1 MRIILGIILGILI
14 VFNWSSVK
22 SLFDSSLA
30 SQSGTGDKPGAV
42 APAQP
47 APVVPAAQ
55 PKSLSETVEQRLK
68 DATGNR

>member
-30 SQSGTGDKPGAV
+30 SQAGGGDKSGATTPAQAAPV
-42 APAQP
+42 APVPQP
-47 APVVPAAQ
+47 Q
-55 PKSLSETVEQRLK
+55 SLSESVEQRLK
-68 DATGNR
+68 EAAGNR